1 MATAT
6 LMVVIRERCR
16 VSMSETRNVVRH
28 ATAILKQTTRM
39 DSAAVTLAPIAA
51 VATILS
57 ALHARVLA
65 ISLQGQT
72 SLCEEKRATRIP
84 RTDSTPSRPPTY
96 PVVDLLPSLPTR
108 VRRNHRDGRVLAF

>member
-1 MATAT
+1 
-6 LMVVIRERCR
+6 
-16 VSMSETRNVVRH
+16 
-28 ATAILKQTTRM
+28 M

-108 VRRNHRDGRVLAF
+108 VRTNHRDGRVLAF